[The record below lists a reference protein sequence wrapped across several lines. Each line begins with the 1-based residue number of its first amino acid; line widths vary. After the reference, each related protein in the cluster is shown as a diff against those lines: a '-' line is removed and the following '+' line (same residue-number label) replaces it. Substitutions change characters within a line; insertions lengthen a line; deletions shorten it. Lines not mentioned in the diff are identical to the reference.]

1 MLTALVVLV
10 TCQHSHLHS
19 SLSPD
24 GVLSSILLISTQL
37 TVFPLCFGCEWWLL
51 GKYACWVV
59 NGACTGKYV
68 HEAHLE
74 GKLDGGIVLMG
85 FDDNISKCL
94 QGWMGMNKICFQP
107 LVC

>member
-1 MLTALVVLV
+1 MG
-10 TCQHSHLHS
+10 C
-19 SLSPD
+19 D
-24 GVLSSILLISTQL
+24 
-37 TVFPLCFGCEWWLL
+37 TVP
-51 GKYACWVV
+51 WVV

-94 QGWMGMNKICFQP
+94 KRWMGLNKI
-107 LVC
+107 